1 MFLNRRSLLAATGA
15 ALLTR
20 PRLGRAA
27 PVPREGGTQLTRI
40 AFGCCDHPEMAQDI
54 WPAIA
59 ATDPDL
65 FLFLGDTVYADDAVT
80 AKVGIIPALT
90 EMYQRLDAS
99 SEFQAFRERVA
110 IEATWDDHDY
120 GVHDGG
126 GDFPHKEAARALFLD
141 FFRAPADDPRRS
153 QPDGVYRAIELGPP
167 ERRVQILLLDLR
179 YGRSPLLRHA
189 EAERTAKS
197 GFGPYLPNLDPAAA
211 VMGPQQWRWLE
222 QQLRRPAQVRL
233 IGSSVPYAAGHRGY
247 EAWTN
252 FPLERKRLADLI
264 GRTGA
269 RGVIFLSGEV
279 HYGEISV
286 LNRGTPYP
294 LYDITSSGLT
304 HSWPLPG
311 PNMNR
316 LPIGTVAQRNFGM
329 IHILW
334 QAPEPEVVMEVR
346 TADGAIGIQHTV
358 ALDSLRV

>member
-1 MFLNRRSLLAATGA
+1 MFNRRSLLAATGA
-15 ALLTR
+15 TLLT
-20 PRLGRAA
+20 RLGRAA
-27 PVPREGGTQLTRI
+27 PAPRVAGERLTRI

-80 AKVGIIPALT
+80 AKAGIIPALA

-99 SEFQAFRERVA
+99 PEFRAFRAQVP

-126 GDFPHKEAARALFLD
+126 ADFPGKEATRALFLD
-141 FFRAPADDPRRS
+141 FFQVPANDPRRTR
-153 QPDGVYRAIELGPP
+153 PDGVYHALELGPP

-179 YGRSPLLRHA
+179 YNRSPLLRHD
-189 EAERTAKS
+189 EPERTAKS
-197 GFGPYLPNLDPAAA
+197 GFGPYLPNLDPAAT
-211 VMGPQQWRWLE
+211 MLGPAQWRWLE
-222 QQLRRPAQVRL
+222 AQLRRPAQVRL

-252 FPLERKRLADLI
+252 FPLERQRLADLI
-264 GRTGA
+264 AGTGA
-269 RGVIFLSGEV
+269 GGVLFLSGEV

-286 LNRGTPYP
+286 LTRGTPYP
-294 LYDITSSGLT
+294 LYDVTSSGLT
-304 HSWPLPG
+304 HFWPLPG
-311 PNMNR
+311 PNLNR
-316 LPIGTVAQRNFGM
+316 LPVGTVAQRNFGM

-334 QAPEPEVVMEVR
+334 EAPEPQVVMEVR
-346 TADGAIGIQHTV
+346 TANGGLGIQHAV
-358 ALDSLRV
+358 ALDSLHS